1 MTHISE
7 IPVGTLVKQA
17 HAGVKL
23 IADQYPEVAAILREA
38 ITRFD
43 VLREVHQLTNHKV
56 KKLAIEAKPNDVVC
70 VFTKFYRLRYIN
82 YYGNHTVL
90 RFQPAKE
97 PLSPYT
103 ENDVISLDLAND
115 ILIEVVQEQNDGQQ

>member
-43 VLREVHQLTNHKV
+43 VLKQSLMMLFVFLVSATGCDTSTITGTIQYCAFSQL
-56 KKLAIEAKPNDVVC
+56 ES
-70 VFTKFYRLRYIN
+70 RYLHI
-82 YYGNHTVL
+82 
-90 RFQPAKE
+90 QKMM
-97 PLSPYT
+97 
-103 ENDVISLDLAND
+103 
-115 ILIEVVQEQNDGQQ
+115 

>member
-1 MTHISE
+1 MKLNE
-7 IPVGTLVKQA
+7 LPPKTLIKQA
-17 HAGVKL
+17 HAGVQL
-23 IADQYPEVAAILREA
+23 ITEQYPDAAAILREA

-43 VLREVHQLTNHKV
+43 VLRKIHQLTNHKV
-56 KKLAIEAKPNDVVC
+56 KKPVTDAKPNDVVC
-70 VFTKFYRLRYIN
+70 VFGKCYRLRYIN

-90 RFQPAKE
+90 HFQPASE

-115 ILIEVVQEQNDGQQ
+115 ILIEVVGDLNNV

>member
-70 VFTKFYRLRYIN
+70 VFGKCYRLRYIN

-90 RFQPAKE
+90 
-97 PLSPYT
+97 
-103 ENDVISLDLAND
+103 
-115 ILIEVVQEQNDGQQ
+115 